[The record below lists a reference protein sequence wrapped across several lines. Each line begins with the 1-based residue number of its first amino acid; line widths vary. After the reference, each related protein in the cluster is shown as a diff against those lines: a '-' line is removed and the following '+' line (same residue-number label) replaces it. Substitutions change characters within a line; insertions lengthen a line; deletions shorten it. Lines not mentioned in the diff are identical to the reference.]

1 MKNKKST
8 FTILPVFLAFFI
20 MGFCDI
26 IGKASDYI
34 KADFHLSDGV
44 TGFLPSM
51 VFIWFLV
58 FSIPTGGLMN
68 KWGRK
73 NTVIISMGVTIVG
86 LLLPLL
92 VYNLYTCLIA
102 FALIGIGNTILQ
114 VSLNPLLANVVAN
127 EKLTSSLTVGQ
138 VVKAISS
145 LFGPF
150 ILSMVF
156 MQFSGHWYFAL
167 PILGIVT
174 LISSVWLLSVKIERE
189 QAASKV
195 ISFSAA
201 FSLLKSPVIFLCF
214 LGILFVVGVDV
225 GINYVGSKLLI
236 GRCGEPT
243 TTSAAQTA
251 YFACRTFGALL
262 GAILLTRVNEGR
274 YFKINMLLAIVAL
287 FVLFFVGGDA
297 VYSKTLIVILVG
309 VIGFACASIFPI
321 IFSKAIKAE
330 PDKANE
336 ISGLMITGVS
346 GGALIPALMGGLT
359 SVTDGVGM
367 YAQTGS
373 LIVVLGCMLYLLGL
387 SFVKVKE
394 KFQ

>member
-1 MKNKKST
+1 MENKKST
-8 FTILPVFLAFFI
+8 FSILPVFLAFFI

-58 FSIPTGGLMN
+58 FAIPTSALMN
-68 KWGRK
+68 KLGRK
-73 NTVIISMGVTIVG
+73 KTVLVSMAVTILG
-86 LLLPLL
+86 LFIPLII
-92 VYNLYTCLIA
+92 YNLYSCLLA
-102 FALIGIGNTILQ
+102 FAMIGIGNAILQ

-127 EKLTSSLTVGQ
+127 DKLTSSLTVGQ
-138 VVKAISS
+138 VVKALSS

-150 ILSMVF
+150 LLSLSF
-156 MQFSGHWYFAL
+156 AQFNGHWYYAL
-167 PILGIVT
+167 PILGVLTI
-174 LISSVWLLSVKIERE
+174 LSSIWLLSAKIARE
-189 QAASKV
+189 QASSSE
-195 ISFSAA
+195 ISFKAA
-201 FSLLKSPVIFLCF
+201 FSLLKSPFIFLCF

-225 GINYVGSKLLI
+225 GLNYVGSKLLI
-236 GRCGEPT
+236 GRCAEPT
-243 TTSAAQTA
+243 TTSATQTA

-262 GAILLTRVNEGR
+262 GAVLLARVNEGR
-274 YFKINMLLAIVAL
+274 YFKINILLAILSLV
-287 FVLFFVGGDA
+287 VLFLIGGDSIH
-297 VYSKTLIVILVG
+297 SKSLIIALVG
-309 VIGFACASIFPI
+309 IIGFACASIFPI
-321 IFSKAIKAE
+321 IYSRAIKAM

-359 SVTDGVGM
+359 SATDGVGM

-373 LIVVLGCMLYLLGL
+373 LIVVMVCLLYLLGL
-387 SFVKVKE
+387 SFVKVKD
-394 KFQ
+394 

>member
-1 MKNKKST
+1 METKKST
-8 FTILPVFLAFFI
+8 ITILPVFLAFFI

-34 KADFHLSDGV
+34 KADFHLSNGV

-51 VFIWFLV
+51 VFIWFLI

-73 NTVIISMGVTIVG
+73 NTVLLSMAVTILG
-86 LLLPLL
+86 LLIPLIN
-92 VYNLYTCLIA
+92 YNLYSCLIA
-102 FALIGIGNTILQ
+102 FALIGIGNAILQ
-114 VSLNPLLANVVAN
+114 VSLNPLLANVVSN
-127 EKLTSSLTVGQ
+127 DKLTSSLTIGQ
-138 VVKAISS
+138 VVKAVSS

-150 ILSMVF
+150 ILSLVF
-156 MQFSGHWYFAL
+156 SQFSGQWYYAL
-167 PILGIVT
+167 PILGIIT
-174 LISSVWLLSVKIERE
+174 ILSSIWLLSAKIDRE
-189 QAASKV
+189 QAASTAV
-195 ISFSAA
+195 SFKAA
-201 FSLLKSPVIFLCF
+201 FSLLKSPLIFLCF

-262 GAILLTRVNEGR
+262 GAFLLARVNEGK
-274 YFKINMLLAIVAL
+274 YFKINILLAIVAL
-287 FVLFFVGGDA
+287 VTLFFIGGEA
-297 VYSKTLIVILVG
+297 VNSKTLIVTLVG
-309 VIGFACASIFPI
+309 IIGFACASIFPI
-321 IFSKAIKAE
+321 IYSKAIKAM

-387 SFVKVKE
+387 SFVKVKN
-394 KFQ
+394 

>member
-1 MKNKKST
+1 
-8 FTILPVFLAFFI
+8 

-58 FSIPTGGLMN
+58 FSIPTGSLMN
-68 KWGRK
+68 KLGRK
-73 NTVIISMGVTIVG
+73 NTVLVSMTVTVFG
-86 LLLPLL
+86 LLLPLII
-92 VYNLYTCLIA
+92 YNLYSCLVA
-102 FALIGIGNTILQ
+102 FALIGIGNAILQ
-114 VSLNPLLANVVAN
+114 VSLNPLLANVVSTD
-127 EKLTSSLTVGQ
+127 KLTSSLTVGQ
-138 VVKAISS
+138 VVKAVSS

-150 ILSMVF
+150 ILSLAF
-156 MQFSGHWYFAL
+156 AQFSGHWYYAL
-167 PILGIVT
+167 PILGVLTI
-174 LISSVWLLSVKIERE
+174 LSSIWLLSAKIDRE
-189 QAASKV
+189 QAASTAV
-195 ISFSAA
+195 SFKTA
-201 FSLLKSPVIFLCF
+201 FSLLKSPLIFLCF
-214 LGILFVVGVDV
+214 LGILFVVGIDV

-236 GRCGEPT
+236 GRCAEPT

-262 GAILLTRVNEGR
+262 GAFLLARVNEGK
-274 YFKINMLLAIVAL
+274 YFKINILLAIVAL
-287 FVLFFVGGDA
+287 IALFFIGGD
-297 VYSKTLIVILVG
+297 YINSKTLIVILVG
-309 VIGFACASIFPI
+309 IIGFACASIFPI
-321 IFSKAIKAE
+321 IYSKAIKAM

-346 GGALIPALMGGLT
+346 GGALIPAMMGGLT

-387 SFVKVKE
+387 SFVKVKY
-394 KFQ
+394 